1 MDMIDRQVAQL
12 SRLVDD
18 LLDISRITRGKV
30 RLRKEPLDLRGAVL
44 RGIETVRPVADARR
58 HELKIELPSTPVEIV
73 GDETRL
79 AQVVSNVL
87 HNAAKFT
94 PEGGHVSL
102 RLVQDDESARV
113 VVRDDGAGIA
123 PDMLDTIFEVFT
135 QADSTVDR
143 AQGGLGIGLALVRS
157 VVEMHGGRVEV
168 QSEGPGKGS
177 EFAIVLP
184 LAPGVAEGPV
194 DRRPT
199 SKPPRTHGPARRVLV
214 VDDNVD
220 SAESLMLLLRELGHD
235 VRMVTQGRRVL
246 GEALDFRPDVILLD
260 IGLPD
265 LNGYEVAEELRRTR
279 ELAGVLLV
287 ALTGYGQTEH
297 RHRSREVG
305 FDHHWVKPLDLARLR
320 QALTSLPAR
329 LAALRPS

>member
-1 MDMIDRQVAQL
+1 
-12 SRLVDD
+12 LVDD

-30 RLRKEPLDLRGAVL
+30 RLRKEPLDLRSAVL

-143 AQGGLGIGLALVRS
+143 AQGGL
-157 VVEMHGGRVEV
+157 
-168 QSEGPGKGS
+168 
-177 EFAIVLP
+177 
-184 LAPGVAEGPV
+184 
-194 DRRPT
+194 
-199 SKPPRTHGPARRVLV
+199 
-214 VDDNVD
+214 
-220 SAESLMLLLRELGHD
+220 
-235 VRMVTQGRRVL
+235 
-246 GEALDFRPDVILLD
+246 
-260 IGLPD
+260 
-265 LNGYEVAEELRRTR
+265 
-279 ELAGVLLV
+279 
-287 ALTGYGQTEH
+287 
-297 RHRSREVG
+297 
-305 FDHHWVKPLDLARLR
+305 
-320 QALTSLPAR
+320 
-329 LAALRPS
+329 